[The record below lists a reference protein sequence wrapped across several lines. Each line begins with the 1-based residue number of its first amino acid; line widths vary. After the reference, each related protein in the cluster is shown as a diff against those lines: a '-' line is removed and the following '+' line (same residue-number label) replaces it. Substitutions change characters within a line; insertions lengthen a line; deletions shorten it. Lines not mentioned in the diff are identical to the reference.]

1 MTSMAGLM
9 TARAAKGESHAGK
22 SVPATAGRSTGQPAE
37 RERPFLP
44 LNPAS
49 IPADAEFAPPEE
61 WSNNATQAGARL
73 APLPMVP
80 LQRKLLVGPVSDPI
94 EAEANAAARQ
104 VVGASHRGGERP
116 QLHRDA
122 RITRSTQMEAPSIV
136 HQVLCSAGRP
146 LDADTRH
153 FMEPRFGTEFGQ
165 VRIHVGGRAA
175 ASAQAVHARAY
186 AAGQNIVFGAGEY
199 RPHSTAGRELIAH
212 ELAHVV
218 QQPGAPMV
226 RRDPQPGTKDN
237 DSAKQDQGGGGA
249 RQPAPVNDI
258 SDNPMHEEREIS
270 EFDVTPGNK
279 RPWNLNKLTKTI
291 VTALQA
297 DERAYI
303 RVLGVYPTI
312 AGEDEPKQN
321 AFGRADTVRRALIQ
335 WIGPGKF
342 SEDRFDVAFAD
353 GQIGEPQIKV
363 DIAYKGKVLSDPTTP
378 SAPTAP
384 PPGMAT
390 NMQESAPTTAGT
402 DAKDSDNDLSS
413 AIGGQWTWHMNRPGK
428 VERSVQVQLT
438 RGSGAAQAVYQF
450 GINLD
455 TGDIQVLAGG
465 QLQKET
471 RTVEVLKSALKV
483 KASVFVQLL
492 GGVTRAKGD
501 ASGSITFQ
509 VQAGAQVTAIFGPVT
524 VAIQAAPS
532 ITFQAGQPVA
542 VDFNLAPQGGQTTLP
557 SSRALPPFIGIPII
571 VGTF

>member
-1 MTSMAGLM
+1 
-9 TARAAKGESHAGK
+9 
-22 SVPATAGRSTGQPAE
+22 
-37 RERPFLP
+37 
-44 LNPAS
+44 
-49 IPADAEFAPPEE
+49 
-61 WSNNATQAGARL
+61 
-73 APLPMVP
+73 MVS
-80 LQRKLLVGPVSDPI
+80 LQRKLMVGPVSDPI
-94 EAEANAAARQ
+94 EAEADAAARQ
-104 VVGASHRGGERP
+104 VMRASPAGGGRP
-116 QLHRDA
+116 SLQGDA
-122 RITRSTQMEAPSIV
+122 GIARSTHMEAPPIV
-136 HQVLCSAGRP
+136 HDVLRSAGQP
-146 LDADTRH
+146 MDEGTRH

-165 VRIHVGGRAA
+165 VRVHVGERPA
-175 ASAQAVHARAY
+175 ASAQAVDARAY
-186 AAGQNIVFGAGEY
+186 ATGQDIVFGAGEY
-199 RPHSTAGRELIAH
+199 QPHSTAGRELIAH
-212 ELAHVV
+212 ELAHIV
-218 QQPGAPMV
+218 QQRGAPMV
-226 RRDPQPGTKDN
+226 RRDPQPGAKDN
-237 DSAKQDQGGGGA
+237 DPAKQDQGGGGA

-270 EFDVTPGNK
+270 AFDVTPGNK

-321 AFGRADTVRRALIQ
+321 AFDRADTVRRALIQ

-353 GQIGEPQIKV
+353 GQIGDPQIKV
-363 DIAYKGKVLSDPTTP
+363 DIAYKGRVLSNPTTP
-378 SAPTAP
+378 SGPVAP
-384 PPGMAT
+384 PPAMAA
-390 NMQESAPTTAGT
+390 NGPESAPTTAGADT
-402 DAKDSDNDLSS
+402 KDSDGDLSS
-413 AIGGQWTWHMNRPGK
+413 AIGGQWTWHLNRPGK

-450 GINLD
+450 GVNLD
-455 TGDIQVLAGG
+455 TGDVQALAGG

-532 ITFQAGQPVA
+532 ITFQAGQPIT
-542 VDFNLAPQGGQTTLP
+542 VDFNVAPQGGQTTLP
-557 SSRALPPFIGIPII
+557 PSKALPPFIGIPII

>member
-1 MTSMAGLM
+1 MSAIAGPT
-9 TARAAKGESHAGK
+9 TARAAKGESRAGK
-22 SVPATAGRSTGQPAE
+22 AIPAAAGRSSRELAE
-37 RERPFLP
+37 RERSCLP

-49 IPADAEFAPPEE
+49 IPTNAECAPPEDAVNPGTE
-61 WSNNATQAGARL
+61 AGLRL
-73 APLPMVP
+73 AALPMVP
-80 LQRKLLVGPVSDPI
+80 LQRKLLVGRVNDPI
-94 EAEANAAARQ
+94 EAQADAAARQ
-104 VVGASHRGGERP
+104 VVQAARAGEERP
-116 QLHRDA
+116 QLQPDA
-122 RITRSTQMEAPSIV
+122 GNSHSMSRNAPPIV
-136 HQVLCSAGRP
+136 HEVLRSLGQP
-146 LDADTRH
+146 LDADTLH
-153 FMEPRFGTEFGQ
+153 FMEPRFGTEFGP
-165 VRIHVGGRAA
+165 VRIHTGERAA
-175 ASAQAVHARAY
+175 ASAQALNARAY
-186 AAGQNIVFGAGEY
+186 AAGRSIVFGAGEY
-199 RPHSTAGRELIAH
+199 QPHTTAGRELMGH

-218 QQPGAPMV
+218 QQTGMPMV
-226 RRDPQPGTKDN
+226 RREPQPGAKD
-237 DSAKQDQGGGGA
+237 DDKAKQEQGGGGA

-258 SDNPMHEEREIS
+258 SDNPMHEEREITA
-270 EFDVTPGNK
+270 FDVTPGNK

-321 AFGRADTVRRALIQ
+321 AFERADTVRRALIQ

-353 GQIGEPQIKV
+353 GQVGDPQIKV
-363 DIAYKGKVLSDPTTP
+363 DIAYKGKVLSNPTTP
-378 SAPTAP
+378 SAPGPGMGTQAPETAP
-384 PPGMAT
+384 
-390 NMQESAPTTAGT
+390 AGQGAG
-402 DAKDSDNDLSS
+402 AKDADSDLSS
-413 AIGGQWTWHMNRPGK
+413 AVGGQWTWHMNRPGK

-450 GINLD
+450 GVNLD
-455 TGDIQVLAGG
+455 TGDIQALAGG
-465 QLQKET
+465 QLQQET

-483 KASVFVQLL
+483 KASVFIQLL

-532 ITFQAGQPVA
+532 ITFQAGQPIA
-542 VDFNLAPQGGQTTLP
+542 LDFNLAPQGGQTTLP
-557 SSRALPPFIGIPII
+557 PSKALPPFIGIPII

>member
-1 MTSMAGLM
+1 MSTMAGP
-9 TARAAKGESHAGK
+9 TTTRAAKGESHAGK
-22 SVPATAGRSTGQPAE
+22 AVRAAAGRSSGQTAE
-37 RERPFLP
+37 RERFFLP

-49 IPADAEFAPPEE
+49 IPADAEFVPPAVAA
-61 WSNNATQAGARL
+61 NNDTQAGVKL
-73 APLPMVP
+73 AALPMVP
-80 LQRKLLVGPVSDPI
+80 LQRKLLVGTMNDPI
-94 EAEANAAARQ
+94 EAEADTAARR
-104 VVGASHRGGERP
+104 VVRASRAGGERP
-116 QLHRDA
+116 QLKRAAGSSHSMG
-122 RITRSTQMEAPSIV
+122 TNAPPIV
-136 HQVLCSAGRP
+136 QQVLREAGQP
-146 LDADTRH
+146 LDAGTRR

-165 VRIHVGGRAA
+165 VRIHTGERAA
-175 ASAQAVHARAY
+175 ASAQAVNARAY
-186 AAGQNIVFGAGEY
+186 AAGRSIVFGAGEY
-199 RPHSTAGRELIAH
+199 QPHTTTGRELVAH

-218 QQPGAPMV
+218 QQSGAPMV
-226 RRDPQPGTKDN
+226 RREPQPGAKDDEN
-237 DSAKQDQGGGGA
+237 AKQDQGGGGA

-258 SDNPMHEEREIS
+258 SDNPMHEEREITA
-270 EFDVTPGNK
+270 FDVTPGNK

-297 DERAYI
+297 EERAYI

-321 AFGRADTVRRALIQ
+321 AFERADTVRRALIQ

-353 GQIGEPQIKV
+353 GQVGDPQIKV
-363 DIAYKGKVLSDPTTP
+363 DIAYKGKVLSNPTTP
-378 SAPTAP
+378 SAPAAP
-384 PPGMAT
+384 PAGMETKPPEA
-390 NMQESAPTTAGT
+390 SPAGAGAGT
-402 DAKDSDNDLSS
+402 KDADSDLSS
-413 AIGGQWTWHMNRPGK
+413 AIGGQWTWHLNRPGK

-450 GINLD
+450 GVNLD
-455 TGDIQVLAGG
+455 TGDIQALAGG
-465 QLQKET
+465 QLQQET

-483 KASVFVQLL
+483 KASVFIQLL

-532 ITFQAGQPVA
+532 ITFQAGQPIA
-542 VDFNLAPQGGQTTLP
+542 LDFNLAPQGGQTTLP
-557 SSRALPPFIGIPII
+557 SSKALPPFIGIPII

>member
-1 MTSMAGLM
+1 MSAIAGPTM
-9 TARAAKGESHAGK
+9 ARAAKGASRAEKPAPAAAARSAG
-22 SVPATAGRSTGQPAE
+22 PPAE
-37 RERPFLP
+37 RERFLP

-49 IPADAEFAPPEE
+49 IPADVEIAPPENG
-61 WSNNATQAGARL
+61 SNNAARSGVRL
-73 APLPMVP
+73 ATLPMVP
-80 LQRKLLVGPVSDPI
+80 MQRKLRVGPVTDPM
-94 EAEANAAARQ
+94 ETDAEAAARK
-104 VVGASHRGGERP
+104 VVRARHAGGERP
-116 QLHRDA
+116 QLQPDTSVGLSMRMDA
-122 RITRSTQMEAPSIV
+122 PPLV
-136 HQVLCSAGRP
+136 HEVLRSAGQP
-146 LDADTRH
+146 MDAATRQ

-165 VRIHVGGRAA
+165 VRMHVGERAA
-175 ASAQAVHARAY
+175 ASARAVNARAY

-199 RPHSTAGRELIAH
+199 QPQSTAGRELIAH

-218 QQPGAPMV
+218 QQPGAAIL
-226 RRDPQPGTKDN
+226 RRQPQPGAKDN
-237 DSAKQDQGGGGA
+237 DAARPDQGGGGG

-291 VTALQA
+291 VNALQA

-321 AFGRADTVRRALIQ
+321 AFDRADTVRRALIQ

-353 GQIGEPQIKV
+353 GQIGDPQIKV
-363 DIAYKGKVLSDPTTP
+363 DIAYKGKVLSNPTTP
-378 SAPTAP
+378 SGPTPP
-384 PPGMAT
+384 PPGTAA
-390 NMQESAPTTAGT
+390 NVPESTPSTAGADT
-402 DAKDSDNDLSS
+402 KDSDSDLSS

-428 VERSVQVQLT
+428 VERSIQVQLT

-450 GINLD
+450 SVNLD
-455 TGDIQVLAGG
+455 TGDIQALAGG

-471 RTVEVLKSALKV
+471 KTVEVLKSALKV

-492 GGVTRAKGD
+492 GGVTRARGD

-532 ITFQAGQPVA
+532 ITYQAGQPIA

-557 SSRALPPFIGIPII
+557 PSKALPPFIGIPII

>member
-1 MTSMAGLM
+1 
-9 TARAAKGESHAGK
+9 
-22 SVPATAGRSTGQPAE
+22 
-37 RERPFLP
+37 
-44 LNPAS
+44 
-49 IPADAEFAPPEE
+49 
-61 WSNNATQAGARL
+61 
-73 APLPMVP
+73 MVP

-94 EAEANAAARQ
+94 EAEADAAARH
-104 VVGASHRGGERP
+104 VVQASHGGDDQP
-116 QLHRDA
+116 QLKRHA
-122 RITRSTQMEAPSIV
+122 NIARSTQMEAPPIV
-136 HQVLCSAGRP
+136 HEVLRSAGQP
-146 LDADTRH
+146 LDEGTRH

-165 VRIHVGGRAA
+165 VRVHVGEQAS
-175 ASAQAVHARAY
+175 ASAQAVNARAY
-186 AAGQNIVFGAGEY
+186 AAGQHVVFGAGEFQPY
-199 RPHSTAGRELIAH
+199 STAGRELVAH

-218 QQPGAPMV
+218 QQPGVPIV
-226 RRDPQPGTKDN
+226 RRDSKPGTRDN
-237 DSAKQDQGGGGA
+237 DPDKQDQGGGGA

-312 AGEDEPKQN
+312 SGEDEPKQN
-321 AFGRADTVRRALIQ
+321 AFDRADTVRRALIQ
-335 WIGPGKF
+335 WIGPRKF
-342 SEDRFDVAFAD
+342 AEDRFDVAFAD
-353 GQIGEPQIKV
+353 GQIGDPQIKV
-363 DIAYKGKVLSDPTTP
+363 DIAYKGKVLSNPTTP
-378 SAPTAP
+378 SGPAAP

-390 NMQESAPTTAGT
+390 NGPESAPTTAGPDT
-402 DAKDSDNDLSS
+402 KDSDGDLSS

-450 GINLD
+450 GVNLD
-455 TGDIQVLAGG
+455 TGDIQALAGG

-471 RTVEVLKSALKV
+471 KTVEVLKSALKV

-532 ITFQAGQPVA
+532 ITFQAGQPIA
-542 VDFNLAPQGGQTTLP
+542 LDFNLAPQGGQTTLP
-557 SSRALPPFIGIPII
+557 PSKALPPFIGIPII